1 MSHDVIVVGG
11 GAIGLAIARSL
22 AVEHSVLLVERD
34 QPGRQASWA
43 AAGML
48 CPHSEAE
55 KDDSMLRFGLDSL
68 AMYPDFVRELEHETG
83 IDVQYRR
90 DGVLVLASANEEF
103 AELRRRALWQSQ
115 AGLDARLL
123 NADEVAR
130 LEPELTLRIQGALF
144 YPGDHQIHPRRLL
157 EALDTSCKR
166 RGVDRADRSAV
177 DEVLVSGG
185 RVRGVRVG
193 TAEIRGRAVVVAA
206 GAWAGRITG
215 LTPPTG
221 IKPMK
226 GQILSLQM
234 PGPVFRHIVR
244 WKNLYLVPRNDDRLV
259 VGATD
264 EDCGFDRS
272 LTTAGIGGLLTG
284 AQQMSRAVGSYPI
297 LETWTGLRPLI
308 PGGLPVIGSAGVD
321 GLFYALGHYR
331 NGILLTPAT
340 AGMVRAS
347 VAGGRLPAYAEALS
361 PMSLAESV
369 SLGNS

>member
-11 GAIGLAIARSL
+11 GAIGLAIARSM
-22 AVEHSVLLVERD
+22 AVDNSVLLVERD
-34 QPGRQASWA
+34 QPGLQASWA

-55 KDDSMLRFGLDSL
+55 KDDPLLRFGLDSL
-68 AMYPDFVRELEHETG
+68 EMYPDFVRELENETG
-83 IDVQYRR
+83 IDVQYRS
-90 DGVLVLASANEEF
+90 DGVLVLASTNEEF
-103 AELRRRALWQSQ
+103 AQLRHRALWQSQ

-144 YPGDHQIHPRRLL
+144 YPGDHQIQPPRLL
-157 EALDTSCKR
+157 EALEISCR
-166 RGVDRADRSAV
+166 LRGVDRADRSAV
-177 DEVLVSGG
+177 DEILVSGG
-185 RVRGVRVG
+185 GVRGVRVG

-215 LTPPTG
+215 LTPPTR
-221 IKPMK
+221 IRPVK

-259 VGATD
+259 VGATN

-272 LTTAGIGGLLTG
+272 LTAAAIGGLLTG
-284 AQQMSRAVGSYPI
+284 AQQMSAAVGSYPI

-308 PGGLPVIGSAGVD
+308 QGGLPLVGAAGAD

-331 NGILLTPAT
+331 SGILLTPGT
-340 AGMVRAS
+340 AGILRAS
-347 VAGGRLPAYAEALS
+347 VSGERLPAYAEAFS
-361 PMSLAESV
+361 PLGLVESV
-369 SLGNS
+369 SLGNV